1 MRKILHA
8 QIKNNSDNLSKFY
21 FSSTCPHTTYIVICN
36 LVPHFLAS
44 SGSCAFHTLD
54 GVAAESEGVRF
65 IRLREDAQVGKEI
78 LRLQAYPRSTAA
90 LKGADASGDHK
101 YFNLTE
107 HNATTL
113 VVSLARSLERL
124 VDRDVPRNLL
134 KFRILCAGKQEKLEE
149 VGTSYGYSAN
159 YILNIF

>member
-1 MRKILHA
+1 M
-8 QIKNNSDNLSKFY
+8 S
-21 FSSTCPHTTYIVICN
+21 
-36 LVPHFLAS
+36 
-44 SGSCAFHTLD
+44 
-54 GVAAESEGVRF
+54 AESEGVRF

-78 LRLQAYPRSTAA
+78 LRVQAYPRSSVA

-107 HNATTL
+107 YNTTTL

-134 KFRILCAGKQEKLEE
+134 KFRILCAGKHDKLEE
-149 VGTSYGYSAN
+149 VRVVQFNFQFKYNSLTLCTAG
-159 YILNIF
+159 